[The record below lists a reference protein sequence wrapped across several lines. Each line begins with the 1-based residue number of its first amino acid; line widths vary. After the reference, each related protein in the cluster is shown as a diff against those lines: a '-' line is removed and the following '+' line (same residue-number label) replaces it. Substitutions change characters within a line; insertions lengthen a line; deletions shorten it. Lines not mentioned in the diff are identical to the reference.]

1 MPMTMQE
8 RIDYAEDAIR
18 AYRIS
23 KCENPQAQ
31 FDDTDASDLIAD
43 LLHFQRY
50 LGFDIELTLDRARMH
65 FDGEQEEEGS
75 QPAGEEQ
82 P

>member
-1 MPMTMQE
+1 MTMQE
-8 RIDYAEDAIR
+8 HIDHAAAAVR
-18 AYRIS
+18 AYRIRKS
-23 KCENPQAQ
+23 PEMPLEE
-31 FDDTDASDLIAD
+31 TDASDLIAD
-43 LLHFQRY
+43 LLHLQVS

-65 FDGEQEEEGS
+65 FDAEQEEEGN